1 MKKHCSKI
9 TKILLLLAMLAMT
22 HTKGYAQAF
31 ITRWIT
37 TTGTI
42 TIPTTGGGYNYNLS
56 WTNLTNAGVGDGS
69 ITARTGSHTIMSLEN
84 GSTYQIAITGAFP
97 KIFFNFGSERSKI
110 RTIEQWGSIAWTSM
124 QNAFNGCDN
133 LTYNAVDNPDLS
145 AVTDMSG
152 MFSNTSIF
160 NGNINSWNVSNVT
173 NMAGMFGG
181 AYVFNQPLNNWNTGN
196 VTDMSGMFINCTA
209 FNGNISTWDVSKVTN
224 MTSMFEKARSFNQ
237 DISAWNVG
245 NVTTM
250 LSMFWQADVFN
261 QPLNSWNVS
270 KVTTM
275 KLMFFL
281 APAFNQPL
289 NNWSTS
295 AVTNT
300 SGMFSGASAF
310 NQPLNNWNVT
320 NVTDMNGMFSGANA
334 FNQPLNN
341 WNVGNVTDMS
351 FMFSNARN
359 FNSDI
364 TTWNTSKVTSLLST
378 FFGAIEF
385 NQNIN
390 NWDTSNVTTMAS
402 TFWKAE
408 KFNQPLNNWNTSKV
422 TTMHG
427 MFAFATIF
435 NQPLN
440 NWNVANVT
448 TLREMFVSAE
458 AFNQN
463 LNNWNTVSVTNMGS
477 TFWNAKSFNG
487 DVTTWN
493 TSNVT
498 TMGFMFSG
506 ATPFNQDL
514 VNWDTGKVT
523 DMTNLFAGT
532 AFNYNINNWNVSNV
546 TSIAAIF
553 NGAKFFNQPL
563 NNWNTSNVTA
573 MRWAFWGATAFNQ
586 PLNNWN
592 VSKVAN
598 MEAVF
603 YDALAFN
610 QSLAS
615 WDMGNV
621 TNAGFMLLNS
631 GLSVANYDATLI
643 SWAAQTLQP
652 NTGLGSQGLKYC
664 AVAARN
670 TLLAAPKNWTIAGDA
685 LSPTCVPVCNN
696 IYVNASTG
704 NDANDGLSN
713 ATAKQTLQAAFS
725 TVADGC
731 TVVLNA
737 GTYNE
742 NATLTGKSIALLG
755 VGNPTVRRI
764 NMNGAGKTMTLTG
777 AVQISELLNLQDG
790 NVVSNGNLT
799 LLSSAAG
806 QAYIVNNLTAVVIG
820 DVKVQR
826 FVPSYAARTTTQ
838 GYNYFSSPVS
848 GKTIA
853 EFNDN
858 VPLVL
863 NPNYDFVNTYAG
875 AFPNFYRYNE
885 NRVVSSPAASN
896 VFEKGWESPAS
907 TAENMEVGR
916 GYILNLNSG
925 LTLDFIGN
933 LNNGNITTNITRGNA
948 SNSGWNLVGNPY
960 PSALDFNAVYTLNSP
975 QIDGYNYRRIATG
988 LYSGTWAYYV
998 QGLPTGT
1005 NGSTSDI
1012 ALGQGFFV
1020 RKSNVGIAN
1029 LQFNNT
1035 MRTIAN
1041 PQFFRTEDAQN
1052 TVNQDIKGLLK
1063 LKISA
1068 QAGKKQADET
1078 LVYFHTQATEHT
1090 DKAYD
1095 APKVQW
1101 NTGGSP
1107 NLYTRTKQ
1115 QNFAINALP
1124 NLEKETTIPLCFIV
1138 GEKGTY
1144 TIETMEMGNFIGS
1157 PSLVLE
1163 DKQTATFHQIATKP
1177 YTFETTITND
1187 TSRFVLR
1194 LVPDFAALQ
1203 QQKRQ
1208 TNELA
1213 LYPNPT
1219 QEVLTLALENSVNSE
1234 VTVRITDL
1242 TGREV
1247 FSQNAAKTT
1256 DKVSL
1261 KLNVANLPQGLYIV
1275 EVAGAEY
1282 VMSKRFVKE

>member
-1 MKKHCSKI
+1 MKKNLSKI
-9 TKILLLLAMLAMT
+9 TKILLLLGIMAMVQ
-22 HTKGYAQAF
+22 TKGYAQAF

-42 TIPTTGGGYNYNLS
+42 SIPTAGGGYNYNIT

-69 ITARTGSHTIMSLEN
+69 ITARTGSHTITGLQN

-97 KIFFNFGSERSKI
+97 RINFGFGFSERSKI

-124 QNAFNGCDN
+124 KDAFNGCDN
-133 LTYNAVDNPDLS
+133 LTYNAIDNPDLS
-145 AVTDMSG
+145 IVTDMSG
-152 MFSNTSIF
+152 MFSNTSVF

-173 NMAGMFGG
+173 NMSGMFTS
-181 AYVFNQPLNNWNTGN
+181 AFVFNQPLNNWNTGN
-196 VTDMSGMFINCTA
+196 VTDMSGMFINAFA

-224 MTSMFEKARSFNQ
+224 MASMFEKAKSFNQ

-245 NVTTM
+245 NVTN
-250 LSMFWQADVFN
+250 MFNMFGQADVFN
-261 QPLNSWNVS
+261 QPLNSWNIS
-270 KVTTM
+270 KVTTT
-275 KLMFFL
+275 KQMFFL

-289 NNWSTS
+289 NNWNTS

-300 SGMFSGASAF
+300 SAMFNGATVF
-310 NQPLNNWNVT
+310 NQPLNNWNVA
-320 NVTDMNGMFSGANA
+320 NVTDMSGMFSSANA

-341 WNVGNVTDMS
+341 WNTSNVTDMS
-351 FMFSNARN
+351 FMFANAFN

-364 TTWNTSKVTSLLST
+364 TTWNTNKVTTLLST
-378 FFGAIEF
+378 FQGAIEF

-390 NWDTSNVTTMAS
+390 NWDTGNVTTMAS

-440 NWNVANVT
+440 NWNVGVVT

-477 TFWNAKSFNG
+477 TFWFAKSFNG

-506 ATPFNQDL
+506 ATPFNQNL

-532 AFNYNINNWNVSNV
+532 AFNYNINNWNISNV
-546 TSIAAIF
+546 TSIGSIF
-553 NGAKFFNQPL
+553 NNAKFFNQPL
-563 NNWNTSNVTA
+563 NNWNTSNVTF

-586 PLNNWN
+586 PLNNWD

-603 YDALAFN
+603 WDATSFN

-621 TNAGFMLLNS
+621 TNAGFMLNNS

-643 SWAAQTLQP
+643 GWAAQTLKP
-652 NTGLGSQGLKYC
+652 NIGLGSQGLRYC

-685 LSPTCVPVCNN
+685 LSPTCVPICNS

-713 ATAKQTLQAAFS
+713 ATAKQTLQAAFT

-731 TVVLNA
+731 TIVLNA

-742 NATLTGKSIALLG
+742 NATLTGKSISLLG
-755 VGNPTVRRI
+755 VGNPTVRRM

-777 AVQISELLNLQDG
+777 AIQLSELLNLQDG
-790 NVVSNGNLT
+790 NVISNGNLT
-799 LLSSAAG
+799 LLSTSAG
-806 QAYIVNNLTAVVIG
+806 QAYVANSLTTAVIG

-863 NPNYDFVNTYAG
+863 NSSYDFVNTYSG
-875 AFPNFYRYNE
+875 AFPNFYKYNE
-885 NRVVSSPAASN
+885 NNVASSPSASN
-896 VFEKGWESPAS
+896 IFEKGWASPS
-907 TAENMEVGR
+907 SIAENLEVGR

-925 LTLDFIGN
+925 VTLDFVGN

-960 PSALDFNAVYTLNSP
+960 PSALDFNALYALNSP

-1005 NGSTSDI
+1005 NGSTSDV

-1020 RKSNVGIAN
+1020 RKTNIGIAN
-1029 LQFNNT
+1029 LQFNNA
-1035 MRTIAN
+1035 MRTTTN
-1041 PQFFRTEDAQN
+1041 SQFFRTEDA
-1052 TVNQDIKGLLK
+1052 VNQDIKGLLK
-1063 LKISA
+1063 LKISG
-1068 QAGKKQADET
+1068 QTGKKLADET
-1078 LVYFHTQATEHT
+1078 LVYFHKQATENK

-1095 APKVQW
+1095 APKAQW

-1107 NLYTRTKQ
+1107 NIYTRINQ
-1115 QNFAINALP
+1115 QNYAINALP
-1124 NLEKETTIPLCFIV
+1124 SLEKECAIPLCFTV

-1144 TIETMEMGNFIGS
+1144 MIETIEMGSFIGY
-1157 PSLVLE
+1157 PNLVLE
-1163 DKQTATFHQIATKP
+1163 DKQTAILHNIATKP
-1177 YTFETTITND
+1177 YIFETTTTND
-1187 TSRFVLR
+1187 TSRFILR
-1194 LVPDFAALQ
+1194 FVPDFAALE
-1203 QQKRQ
+1203 KDKIMK
-1208 TNELA
+1208 NEL
-1213 LYPNPT
+1213 LVFPNPA
-1219 QEVLTLALENSVNSE
+1219 EEMLTISFENAIKSE
-1234 VTVRITDL
+1234 ILVRITDL
-1242 TGREV
+1242 TGREILR
-1247 FSQNAAKTT
+1247 QNTNKTT

-1261 KLNVANLPQGLYIV
+1261 QLNVTNLSQGMYIV

-1282 VMSKRFVKE
+1282 LETKKFVKQ

>member
-1 MKKHCSKI
+1 MILRCLKI
-9 TKILLLLAMLAMT
+9 FLLLLPLLLMQ
-22 HTKGYAQAF
+22 TKGYAQAF

-42 TIPTTGGGYNYNLS
+42 TIPTAGGGYNYDIT
-56 WTNLTNAGVGDGS
+56 WTNLTNTGVGDGS
-69 ITARTGSHTIMSLEN
+69 ITARTGSHTITGLQN

-97 KIFFNFGSERSKI
+97 RINFGFGFFERSKI

-124 QNAFNGCDN
+124 KDAFNGCDN
-133 LTYNAVDNPDLS
+133 LTYNATDNPDLS

-173 NMAGMFGG
+173 NMAGMFTS
-181 AYVFNQPLNNWNTGN
+181 AFVFNQPLNNWNTGN
-196 VTDMSGMFINCTA
+196 VTDMSGMFINAFA

-224 MTSMFEKARSFNQ
+224 MSSMFEKARSFNQ

-250 LSMFWQADVFN
+250 FNMFGQADIFN
-261 QPLNSWNVS
+261 QPLNSWNIS
-270 KVTTM
+270 KVTTT
-275 KLMFFL
+275 KQMFFL

-289 NNWSTS
+289 NNWNTS

-300 SGMFSGASAF
+300 NGMFNGATVF
-310 NQPLNNWNVT
+310 NQPLNNWNVA
-320 NVTDMNGMFSGANA
+320 NVTDMSGMFSSADA

-351 FMFSNARN
+351 FMFANARN

-364 TTWNTSKVTSLLST
+364 TTWNTSKVTTLLST
-378 FFGAIEF
+378 FFGAKEF

-390 NWDTSNVTTMAS
+390 NWDTGNVTTMAS

-440 NWNVANVT
+440 NWNVGVVT

-477 TFWNAKSFNG
+477 TFWFAKSFNG

-506 ATPFNQDL
+506 ATPFNQNL

-553 NGAKFFNQPL
+553 NNAKFFNQPL

-586 PLNNWN
+586 PLNNWD

-603 YDALAFN
+603 MDATAFN

-615 WDMGNV
+615 WDMSNATNV
-621 TNAGFMLLNS
+621 GFMLNNS
-631 GLSVANYDATLI
+631 AISVANYDAILI
-643 SWAAQTLQP
+643 SWAAQTLKP
-652 NTGLGSQGLKYC
+652 ISSVGLGSQGLKYC

-685 LSPTCVPVCNN
+685 LSPTCVPICNS

-713 ATAKQTLQAAFS
+713 ATAKQTLQAAFN

-764 NMNGAGKTMTLTG
+764 NMNGAGKSMTLTG
-777 AVQISELLNLQDG
+777 AIQISELLNLQDG

-799 LLSSAAG
+799 LLSTSAG
-806 QAYIVNNLTAVVIG
+806 QAYVVNNLTAVVLG

-826 FVPSYAARTTTQ
+826 FVPNYAARTTTQ

-858 VPLVL
+858 VPLLL

-875 AFPNFYRYNE
+875 AFPNFYQYNE
-885 NRVVSSPAASN
+885 SKVVSSPSTSDI
-896 VFEKGWESPAS
+896 FEKGWESPSS
-907 TAENMEVGR
+907 TAATMEVGR

-925 LTLDFIGN
+925 VTLDFVGN
-933 LNNGNITTNITRGNA
+933 LNNGNITKNITRGTG

-960 PSALDFNAVYTLNSP
+960 PSSLDFNALYTLNSP

-1020 RKSNVGIAN
+1020 RKTNVGSAN

-1035 MRTIAN
+1035 MRSIAT
-1041 PQFFRTEDAQN
+1041 PQFFRSEKTENQN
-1052 TVNQDIKGLLK
+1052 ISGLLK
-1063 LKISA
+1063 LKISGET
-1068 QAGKKQADET
+1068 GKKLADEAI
-1078 LVYFHTQATEHT
+1078 VYFHQQATENK

-1095 APKVQW
+1095 APKAQW

-1107 NLYTRTKQ
+1107 NLYTRTNKQ
-1115 QNFAINALP
+1115 NYAINALP
-1124 NLEKETTIPLCFIV
+1124 NLEKESSIPLCFIV

-1144 TIETMEMGNFIGS
+1144 TIETMEMSSFVGVPTIF
-1157 PSLVLE
+1157 LE
-1163 DKQTATFHQIATKP
+1163 DKQTAILHNISTKP
-1177 YTFETTITND
+1177 YTFETSVLND
-1187 TSRFVLR
+1187 SSRFVLR
-1194 LVPDFAALQ
+1194 FIPDFAALAKEKTQ
-1203 QQKRQ
+1203 P
-1208 TNELA
+1208 NELV
-1213 LYPNPT
+1213 LYPNPAE
-1219 QEVLTLALENSVNSE
+1219 EVLFIVLDNAVKSE
-1234 VTVRITDL
+1234 VIVRITDL
-1242 TGREV
+1242 TGREIV
-1247 FSQNAAKTT
+1247 RQNANKTT
-1256 DKVSL
+1256 NKLSL
-1261 KLNVANLPQGLYIV
+1261 SMPVGSLLQGMYIV

-1282 VMSKRFVKE
+1282 LETKKFVKQ